1 MNLVSESK
9 KIVERHQ
16 KRKQDM
22 EVVSQ
27 ILGIDIA
34 FSEEEIEKFITEDIE
49 KYLAKKFMESVTFG

>member
-1 MNLVSESK
+1 
-9 KIVERHQ
+9 
-16 KRKQDM
+16 M